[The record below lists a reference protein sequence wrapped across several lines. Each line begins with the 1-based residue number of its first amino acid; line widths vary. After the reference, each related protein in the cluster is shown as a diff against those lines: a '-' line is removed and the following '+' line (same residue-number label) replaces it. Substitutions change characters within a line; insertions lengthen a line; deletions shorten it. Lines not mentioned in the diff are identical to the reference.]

1 MWILHILLGPC
12 SSKSSCKRGLL
23 FRVLVLE
30 QLPQDYNFHEWR
42 IGVGGEK
49 EQGGKNYTR
58 GQVGW
63 GAVEEGGFG

>member
-1 MWILHILLGPC
+1 M
-12 SSKSSCKRGLL
+12 
-23 FRVLVLE
+23 LE

-49 EQGGKNYTR
+49 EKGGKNYTR